1 MWSVYN
7 DEAASG
13 DSGARDGD
21 AMVMPVVMA
30 VVVVVVVVVML
41 AMTPV
46 FGITFVGCRC
56 FVAIQ
61 CSGVDML
68 AVMSIKIEVAIK
80 INTLFADCSPYWNT
94 RALAYV
100 LQPQH

>member
-30 VVVVVVVVVML
+30 VVVVVVML

-80 INTLFADCSPYWNT
+80 INPV
-94 RALAYV
+94 R
-100 LQPQH
+100 

>member
-30 VVVVVVVVVML
+30 VVVVVVVML

-80 INTLFADCSPYWNT
+80 INPV
-94 RALAYV
+94 R
-100 LQPQH
+100 